1 MAAWYVGEPPSEA
14 DADLAQFMKKAGLP
28 PPPTVEKVAL
38 LLPELQTTVKSF
50 TAVTTQFL
58 RDKDNIEIAL
68 NYQAADVAWRYLGLT
83 LLPRDFDNI
92 QRIERYVLS
101 LIRDQNQQDEQPEFT
116 AEITLR
122 R

>member
-1 MAAWYVGEPPSEA
+1 MAAWYVGEAPSEA
-14 DADLAQFMKKAGLP
+14 DSDRAQFMKEAGLP
-28 PPPTVEKVAL
+28 PPPPVEKVAL
-38 LLPELQTTVKSF
+38 LLPEMETTVKSF

-101 LIRDQNQQDEQPEFT
+101 LIRNSNEQPEFT

>member
-1 MAAWYVGEPPSEA
+1 MAAWYVGEAPSEA
-14 DADLAQFMKKAGLP
+14 DSDLAQFMEDAGLP
-28 PPPTVEKVAL
+28 PPPPVEKVAL

-68 NYQAADVAWRYLGLT
+68 NYQAADVAWKYLGLT
-83 LLPRDFDNI
+83 LTPSDFDNI

-101 LIRDQNQQDEQPEFT
+101 LIRGNNEHPEFT

-122 R
+122 W

>member
-1 MAAWYVGEPPSEA
+1 MAAWYVGEAPSEA
-14 DADLAQFMKKAGLP
+14 DSDLAQFMAKAGLP
-28 PPPTVEKVAL
+28 PPPPVEKVAL
-38 LLPELQTTVKSF
+38 LLPELETTVKSF

-101 LIRDQNQQDEQPEFT
+101 LIRDSNEQPEFT